1 MTGPILPITAPA
13 AIPDPI
19 TPAVGSVGG
28 ATGAFKDVFAAAV
41 QSVQGSGQEAAAS
54 AQRFLS
60 GEGEE
65 LHTTIMAA
73 QKAELA
79 FDLFM
84 QARNKVI
91 SAYTEIMHLQM

>member
-1 MTGPILPITAPA
+1 LPGPILPITAPA

-19 TPAVGSVGG
+19 TPAVGSIANGG
-28 ATGAFKDVFAAAV
+28 SAFRDVFAAAV
-41 QSVQGSGQEAAAS
+41 QSVEGAGNEAAAS
-54 AQRFLS
+54 AQRFLA

-79 FDLFM
+79 FDLFL

-91 SAYTEIMHLQM
+91 SAYTEVMHLQM